1 MMPKPEPSSLTPTHD
16 PDSQF
21 QSMAIAVLRTE
32 ACAIHDLVPRI
43 DASFSRACTI
53 LLGNRGHVVVMG
65 IGKSGHVARKIAAT
79 FSSTGTPAFFLHP
92 AEAGHGDAGMITQQD
107 IALAISNSG
116 ETQEIIALLPVIK
129 RLGIPMVT
137 IVGRTPSTLARAA
150 DVALDASVTREACPL
165 GLAPTAS
172 STAALAMG
180 DALAIALLSARGF
193 TEADFALSHPL
204 GTLGRR
210 LLLRIGDLMHHHDA
224 IPRVRPDTTLAEA
237 ILEITKKGLGITAV
251 VDEHDHLLGV
261 FTDGDLRRCL
271 EDTLDWRT
279 TPIASVMTRE
289 AKIATPDMLAAEAL
303 RLMETFLISALIVVD
318 ESGTVV
324 GVLHTHDLLRAG
336 IA

>member
-1 MMPKPEPSSLTPTHD
+1 
-16 PDSQF
+16 
-21 QSMAIAVLRTE
+21 
-32 ACAIHDLVPRI
+32 
-43 DASFSRACTI
+43 
-53 LLGNRGHVVVMG
+53 
-65 IGKSGHVARKIAAT
+65 
-79 FSSTGTPAFFLHP
+79 
-92 AEAGHGDAGMITQQD
+92 
-107 IALAISNSG
+107 
-116 ETQEIIALLPVIK
+116 
-129 RLGIPMVT
+129 
-137 IVGRTPSTLARAA
+137 
-150 DVALDASVTREACPL
+150 
-165 GLAPTAS
+165 
-172 STAALAMG
+172 MG

>member
-1 MMPKPEPSSLTPTHD
+1 MSKPETTRQSIPPHD
-16 PDSQF
+16 PSCQF
-21 QSMAIAVLRTE
+21 QRMAIAVLRTE
-32 ACAIHDLVPRI
+32 AAAIHDLIDRI
-43 DASFSRACTI
+43 DDHFSRACA
-53 LLGNRGHVVVMG
+53 LLLQNQGHVVVMG
-65 IGKSGHVARKIAAT
+65 IGKSGHVARKVAAT
-79 FSSTGTPAFFLHP
+79 FSSTGTPSFFLHP
-92 AEAGHGDAGMITQQD
+92 AEAGHGDAGMITRQD

-129 RLGIPMVT
+129 RLGIPLLT

-193 TEADFALSHPL
+193 TQNDFALSHPL

-210 LLLRIGDLMHHHDA
+210 LLLRIGDLMHRHEA
-224 IPRVRPDTTLAEA
+224 IPRVHPTTTLAEA

-251 VDEHDHLLGV
+251 VDDANRLLGV

-271 EDTLDWRT
+271 EGMVDWRT
-279 TPIASVMTRE
+279 TPIAAVMTRE
-289 AKIATPDMLAAEAL
+289 AKTALPDMLAAEAL
-303 RLMETFLISALIVVD
+303 RLMESFLISALIVVD
-318 ESGTVV
+318 ESGAVV